1 MTKETH
7 VKNVLK
13 YSLINAY
20 TKGYIDGDI
29 ALKLVDKVKFEF
41 SKDLPTTYLARVSM
55 SSDGSIVIRLYKKS
69 IKEVYRQK
77 YLLNG
82 IKPTSFLH
90 AIQLVVEHE
99 IAHIINDID
108 GGNGHDESFKSIALN
123 LFKHTEVHGRK
134 I

>member
-13 YSLINAY
+13 YSLINAF

-29 ALKLVDKVKFEF
+29 ALKLADKVKFEF

-108 GGNGHDESFKSIALN
+108 GGEGHDDNFKSIALN